1 MGESTEEAAGGR
13 MAESKPTEEKNRR
26 SRRATRR
33 WPLFATMG
41 STGLGC
47 LLSVWGHPPPLQLA
61 EAATA
66 KPDSL
71 YAASTSREAASL
83 VGLSSPLSMIP
94 AIHPMTPVGR
104 NDRMLGEKARRVY
117 VASAAD
123 GNIGID
129 KKKSPNVTC
138 KDQSMEYSLNFVDSG
153 DTTKWLGEAKDLK
166 KKGKA
171 DATDIVI
178 VVGEDPTVLSVMQ
191 EAGNFFGKNL
201 VFGSFSVSPEGNRF
215 ARATGWTKD
224 FGKMF
229 KDQQGKNDKEI
240 DEEAWCKYLGT
251 KTQDYAPLSCEIF
264 NGEGVAKRTSSYV
277 AYHRVTILEKN
288 EVQNKGRMIR
298 NLIDTWT
305 TKTIDGK
312 TNKAQK
318 NERREYAHFDFINAR
333 GKALNWFAGRTEE
346 DHGFTCRMSP
356 AVTSEGENV
365 SKSVYSSVELNYKK
379 AADVNVMVDDDDELF
394 IMSVTKVKITAM
406 DTVRVYIGD

>member
-104 NDRMLGEKARRVY
+104 NDRMLGEKDGSVY
-117 VASAAD
+117 VVSALEHS
-123 GNIGID
+123 IGSDTGKTI
-129 KKKSPNVTC
+129 TC
-138 KDQSMEYSLNFVDSG
+138 KDQSMEYSFNFVDSG
-153 DTTKWLGEAKDLK
+153 DTTDWLTDAKQEDLK
-166 KKGKA
+166 TTKKMGGA
-171 DATDIVI
+171 DGDEAVHPRVI
-178 VVGEDPTVLSVMQ
+178 VVTDEDKTVGSVM
-191 EAGNFFGKNL
+191 ESAVKHLDKKL

-229 KDQQGKNDKEI
+229 KDQQGKNDKEM
-240 DEEAWCKYLGT
+240 
-251 KTQDYAPLSCEIF
+251 YALAHDAQACCCA
-264 NGEGVAKRTSSYV
+264 NG
-277 AYHRVTILEKN
+277 
-288 EVQNKGRMIR
+288 
-298 NLIDTWT
+298 
-305 TKTIDGK
+305 
-312 TNKAQK
+312 
-318 NERREYAHFDFINAR
+318 
-333 GKALNWFAGRTEE
+333 
-346 DHGFTCRMSP
+346 
-356 AVTSEGENV
+356 
-365 SKSVYSSVELNYKK
+365 
-379 AADVNVMVDDDDELF
+379 
-394 IMSVTKVKITAM
+394 
-406 DTVRVYIGD
+406 

>member
-224 FGKMF
+224 FGKML
-229 KDQQGKNDKEI
+229 KDQQGKDDKEI
-240 DEEAWCKYLGT
+240 DDAAWCKYLGA
-251 KTQDYAPLSCEIF
+251 KIQDYAPLS
-264 NGEGVAKRTSSYV
+264 VAIDSVGSVLAVTGAAKTLDESKADDVV
-277 AYHRVTILEKN
+277 AYERVTLFEIPELLEDRSTLVSPRTFWN
-288 EVQNKGRMIR
+288 TR
-298 NLIDTWT
+298 
-305 TKTIDGK
+305 TID
-312 TNKAQK
+312 
-318 NERREYAHFDFINAR
+318 
-333 GKALNWFAGRTEE
+333 
-346 DHGFTCRMSP
+346 S
-356 AVTSEGENV
+356 
-365 SKSVYSSVELNYKK
+365 
-379 AADVNVMVDDDDELF
+379 
-394 IMSVTKVKITAM
+394 
-406 DTVRVYIGD
+406 